1 MVELVR
7 LAGQEETLR
16 ARIDEVS
23 RAARAA
29 SAELAAAKEALVE
42 LEREAA
48 AGKVTATARKESEQR
63 LDRAEQAAGQRWAER
78 SAGAE
83 RAAQDARAAIQVHIA
98 ANFDAIV
105 DELEENGRAG
115 AQQVDHTAQGFLD
128 ACGRRAEAE
137 QNLISITA
145 LVRAMGPNDVTR
157 TRTDAARQAVAEFVQ
172 RGGEQPPELRIAER
186 MQAA

>member
-48 AGKVTATARKESEQR
+48 AGKVTATAEVQP
-63 LDRAEQAAGQRWAER
+63 
-78 SAGAE
+78 
-83 RAAQDARAAIQVHIA
+83 ARV
-98 ANFDAIV
+98 
-105 DELEENGRAG
+105 
-115 AQQVDHTAQGFLD
+115 
-128 ACGRRAEAE
+128 AEA
-137 QNLISITA
+137 SR
-145 LVRAMGPNDVTR
+145 V
-157 TRTDAARQAVAEFVQ
+157 AARQAGLLA
-172 RGGEQPPELRIAER
+172 RGDSG
-186 MQAA
+186 AAR